1 MTVEQ
6 ETSIEQETPSKETS
20 WLGIG
25 AILAAI
31 GASVCCVGPL
41 LLLSLG
47 IGGAWMSTLTSME
60 TVRPFF
66 FILTL
71 IFIGLGYR
79 KLYLVPESCAEGEVC
94 ASPEVKQKQRMIF
107 WIGSGL
113 ILLLLAFPWY
123 APYFM

>member
-1 MTVEQ
+1 MAQEQ
-6 ETSIEQETPSKETS
+6 DITEKSTP

-25 AILAAI
+25 AVLAAI

-47 IGGAWMSTLTSME
+47 IGGAWMSTLTSMAI
-60 TVRPFF
+60 VRPFF
-66 FILTL
+66 IIITL

-79 KLYLVPESCAEGEVC
+79 KLYLIPENCEEGQACAV
-94 ASPEVKQKQRMIF
+94 PEVKQRQRMLF
-107 WIGSGL
+107 WVGSVL
-113 ILLLLAFPWY
+113 ILLLLIFPWY

>member
-1 MTVEQ
+1 MTTEQ
-6 ETSIEQETPSKETS
+6 ETTTKSTS

-41 LLLSLG
+41 LLLTLG
-47 IGGAWMSTLTSME
+47 IGGAWMSMLTSME

-66 FILTL
+66 IILTL
-71 IFIGLGYR
+71 VFISLGYR
-79 KLYLVPESCAEGEVC
+79 KLYLIPENCEEGQACV
-94 ASPEVKQKQRMIF
+94 SSDVKQKQRLLF

-123 APYFM
+123 APFFMA

>member
-1 MTVEQ
+1 MTTGQ
-6 ETSIEQETPSKETS
+6 ETTSKGTS

-25 AILAAI
+25 AILTAI

-60 TVRPFF
+60 TIRPFF
-66 FILTL
+66 LILSLTFIA
-71 IFIGLGYR
+71 LGYR
-79 KLYLVPESCAEGEVC
+79 KLYLISDSCKEGEVC

-107 WIGSGL
+107 WIGSVL

-123 APYFM
+123 APFFMA

>member
-1 MTVEQ
+1 MTTEQ
-6 ETSIEQETPSKETS
+6 ETTSKSTS
-20 WLGIG
+20 WLSIG
-25 AILAAI
+25 AVLAAI

-47 IGGAWMSTLTSME
+47 IGGAWMSILTSME
-60 TVRPFF
+60 TVRPVFI
-66 FILTL
+66 ILTL

-79 KLYLVPESCAEGEVC
+79 KLYLIPENCEEGQAC
-94 ASPEVKQKQRMIF
+94 ASPDVKQKQRLIF

-123 APYFM
+123 APFFMA

>member
-1 MTVEQ
+1 M
-6 ETSIEQETPSKETS
+6 SSKQQIPPKEVN

-25 AILAAI
+25 TILATI
-31 GASVCCVGPL
+31 GASICCVGPL

-66 FILTL
+66 LILTL

-79 KLYLVPESCAEGEVC
+79 KLYLIPERCEEGEAC
-94 ASPEVKQKQRMIF
+94 ASPDVKQKQRVIF

-113 ILLLLAFPWY
+113 ILLLLALPWY
-123 APYFM
+123 VPYFIA